1 MSDKYKILFVCL
13 GNICRSPAAEG
24 IFRQMVEKRGL
35 GEKLE
40 ADSAGTY
47 AGHTGEQPDS
57 RMRNAAYARG
67 YLLTHGP
74 GRCGCGISRSSIA
87 SWRWTTPITIIFIV
101 WPLPVKRETVF
112 TGCLNF
118 SGNIRT
124 GPMCQTPTTKGMKGS
139 SWCSICSRTA
149 AARCSTSWRR
159 GSSKSQRT
167 KKSAFFNAL
176 FFVESSLYAGAI
188 RNIWSV
194 ERPNQK

>member
-47 AGHTGEQPDS
+47 AG
-57 RMRNAAYARG
+57 
-67 YLLTHGP
+67 
-74 GRCGCGISRSSIA
+74 
-87 SWRWTTPITIIFIV
+87 
-101 WPLPVKRETVF
+101 
-112 TGCLNF
+112 
-118 SGNIRT
+118 
-124 GPMCQTPTTKGMKGS
+124 
-139 SWCSICSRTA
+139 
-149 AARCSTSWRR
+149 
-159 GSSKSQRT
+159 
-167 KKSAFFNAL
+167 
-176 FFVESSLYAGAI
+176 AI